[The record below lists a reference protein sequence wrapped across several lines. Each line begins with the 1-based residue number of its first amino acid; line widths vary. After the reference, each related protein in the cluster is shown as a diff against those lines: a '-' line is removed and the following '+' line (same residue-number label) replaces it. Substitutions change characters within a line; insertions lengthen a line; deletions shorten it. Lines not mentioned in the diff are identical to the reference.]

1 MNSTTKGWKR
11 WGEFVQWNSD
21 DKAMKKM
28 RDMTEEKI
36 LVKALRA
43 VLDLKDAV
51 TRVGSGV
58 MVTKR

>member
-1 MNSTTKGWKR
+1 
-11 WGEFVQWNSD
+11 
-21 DKAMKKM
+21 MKKM